1 MIKQIAESLIGR
13 ALTAADG
20 IAPDIITTTETRLQS
35 SLPAALKAFYLLAGN
50 ISMLTSSFQRFEAPA
65 EIAIEKG
72 LLIFMEENQAV
83 CYWGVKPEEA
93 ANEEAIVYQRQVF
106 DDHVDD
112 YSEDIALPDFIREIL
127 YYQCAQGGYEFAGSI
142 VTDSED
148 QQVLIEEI
156 TTDGYQLVVNHN
168 ALFIYQKGNNLI
180 WYLTDREGQID
191 NDMIFLSS
199 LTEIDFEREAEE
211 YGFAEL

>member
-93 ANEEAIVYQRQVF
+93 TNEEAIVYQRQVF

-142 VTDSED
+142 VTDELESVED
-148 QQVLIEEI
+148 FLDDVAE
-156 TTDGYQLVVNHN
+156 DYALVVKRD
-168 ALFIYQKGNNLI
+168 ALVIYQKGTNLI
-180 WYLTDREGQID
+180 WYLTDREGNIYD
-191 NDMIFLSS
+191 ETIYLSS
-199 LTEIDFEREAEE
+199 LTEKEFEAEADV
-211 YGFAEL
+211 YGFEDL